1 MAVDYKKK
9 TDTELTDIA
18 KKYGAEIDAIAK
30 KLSGKVTAAEKKSLS
45 AKQMTANSYYIPARQ
60 ELLNRGYSVVGATVM
75 KFVTKPKD
83 TTPSTAKSIPRVY
96 IPTDTSKPFSPVPT
110 VTEFYSKKK
119 TGMVVV
125 GALLIG
131 AVYWFFIRKK
141 PSAVKA

>member
-1 MAVDYKKK
+1 MAVGYKKK
-9 TDTELTDIA
+9 TDTELTNVV

-30 KLSGKVTAAEKKSLS
+30 KLGNKVTNAEKKSLS

-60 ELLNRGYSVVGATVM
+60 ELLNRGYSVVGVTVM

-83 TTPSTAKSIPRVY
+83 TSPSTAKSVPRVY
-96 IPTDTSKPFSPVPT
+96 IPTDIKKPFSPVPT
-110 VTEFYSKKK
+110 VAEFYSKKK
-119 TGMVVV
+119 TGMIIV
-125 GALLIG
+125 GTLIIG